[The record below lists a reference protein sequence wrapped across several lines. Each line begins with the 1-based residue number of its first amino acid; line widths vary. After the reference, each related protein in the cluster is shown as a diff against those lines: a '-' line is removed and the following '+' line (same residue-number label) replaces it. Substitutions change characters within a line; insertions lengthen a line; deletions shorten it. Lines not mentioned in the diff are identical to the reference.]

1 MKEEDK
7 GERREHRLGEVIDR
21 LVKRLDELEVETR
34 SIRDALKEVGRG
46 IEKKRKNLLVGKTVL
61 GGLGITL

>member
-1 MKEEDK
+1 M
-7 GERREHRLGEVIDR
+7 IDR
-21 LVKRLDELEVETR
+21 LVQRLDELDVEAR